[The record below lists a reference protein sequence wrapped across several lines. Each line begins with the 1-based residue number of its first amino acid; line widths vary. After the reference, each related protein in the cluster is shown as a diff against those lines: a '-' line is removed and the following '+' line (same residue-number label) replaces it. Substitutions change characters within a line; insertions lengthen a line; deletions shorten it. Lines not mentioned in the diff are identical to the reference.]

1 MLPSTS
7 LNLPRSPRYFPVRFY
22 LVSLHRR
29 RFFRRSGKRKRD
41 HCDRGNRERRWQWRR
56 RRWVTEERRGEERRG
71 TSNAIS
77 HAVEA
82 ILSRQTPRKSP
93 PGIFAAGHL
102 RAEISSPEIRENWE
116 RRRSS
121 CVRSYMCV
129 VVRRSSACT
138 CEAQRYEG
146 YFSNGISGGS
156 EGSRGSID
164 RRPIVGADQR
174 RAATSRGENASHIR
188 YPRYVYCG
196 TFIARKP
203 RRVIDKRVHLLSRL
217 IKFGKGW
224 VA

>member
-1 MLPSTS
+1 M
-7 LNLPRSPRYFPVRFY
+7 
-22 LVSLHRR
+22 SLHRR

-71 TSNAIS
+71 
-77 HAVEA
+77 EA
-82 ILSRQTPRKSP
+82 RHKQRNLTRCGSDTLASDSQ
-93 PGIFAAGHL
+93 
-102 RAEISSPEIRENWE
+102 EISSGNL
-116 RRRSS
+116 RRGTPARRDLLPRDPGKLGTSPRSS

-129 VVRRSSACT
+129 VARRSSACT

-174 RAATSRGENASHIR
+174 RGNVAGRKCEPYSISAVRLLR
-188 YPRYVYCG
+188 YFYRAQAETCY
-196 TFIARKP
+196 
-203 RRVIDKRVHLLSRL
+203 
-217 IKFGKGW
+217 
-224 VA
+224 

>member
-71 TSNAIS
+71 EARRGTSNAIS

-116 RRRSS
+116 RRPD
-121 CVRSYMCV
+121 VLV
-129 VVRRSSACT
+129 VCARIRVSWFDARPACT

-174 RAATSRGENASHIR
+174 RGNVAGRKCEPYSISAVRLLR
-188 YPRYVYCG
+188 YFYRAQAETCY
-196 TFIARKP
+196 
-203 RRVIDKRVHLLSRL
+203 
-217 IKFGKGW
+217 
-224 VA
+224 